1 MIMNP
6 TIRSWL
12 SMSREELDDI
22 YRAADAGTI
31 PSGDT
36 EGTAI
41 ATGTIGAKLY
51 AMLARLLA
59 WQGKVFDLFPPDYQS
74 GILVNKVT
82 AFSLT
87 FIVAKVYKDKSW
99 LDGRETIVIDYSKTS
114 FFAKKIRDE
123 IREIEPGLYLG
134 KVWIGKT
141 RVMDFVLTTRSDN
154 K

>member
-12 SMSREELDDI
+12 SMSREELDEI
-22 YRAADAGTI
+22 YKAAEAGTI

-36 EGTAI
+36 NGTAV

-51 AMLARLLA
+51 AVLARMFA
-59 WQGKVFDLFPPDYQS
+59 WQGKVFDLFPPDYQT

-99 LDGRETIVIDYSKTS
+99 LDGKETIVIDYSKTS

-123 IREIEPGLYLG
+123 IREVEPGLYLG

-141 RVMDFVLTTRSDN
+141 RVMDFILTRADA

>member
-12 SMSREELDDI
+12 SMSREELDEI
-22 YRAADAGTI
+22 YKAASAGTI

-36 EGTAI
+36 KGTAVV
-41 ATGTIGAKLY
+41 TGTIGVKLY
-51 AMLARLLA
+51 AMLARLFA
-59 WQGKVFDLFPPDYQS
+59 WQGKVFDLFPPDYQT

-99 LDGRETIVIDYSKTS
+99 LDGKETIVIDYSKTS

-123 IREIEPGLYLG
+123 IREVEPGLYLG

-141 RVMDFVLTTRSDN
+141 RVMDFILTQAD
-154 K
+154 KK

>member
-6 TIRSWL
+6 TVKSWL
-12 SMSREELDDI
+12 NMSREELDEI
-22 YRAADAGTI
+22 YKAADAGTI

-36 EGTAI
+36 KGTAVV
-41 ATGTIGAKLY
+41 TGTIGVKLY
-51 AMLARLLA
+51 AMLARMFA
-59 WQGKVFDLFPPDYQS
+59 WQGKVFDLFPPDYQT

-99 LDGRETIVIDYSKTS
+99 LDGKETIVIDYSKTS

-123 IREIEPGLYLG
+123 IREVEPGLYLG

-141 RVMDFVLTTRSDN
+141 RVMDFILTRTE